1 MDFESS
7 MRFSTVGSFFRG
19 GDALTGYRQ
28 EEEVDSVDSQ
38 STVVKL
44 KLHWVVPT
52 GIREKDFSRKTTDC
66 FYPWWSSVA
75 WHKRE
80 PAQQLD

>member
-28 EEEVDSVDSQ
+28 EEEVDSVDFRQVEASLGSSNWQ
-38 STVVKL
+38 SKE
-44 KLHWVVPT
+44 
-52 GIREKDFSRKTTDC
+52 RFFSKDN
-66 FYPWWSSVA
+66 
-75 WHKRE
+75 
-80 PAQQLD
+80 